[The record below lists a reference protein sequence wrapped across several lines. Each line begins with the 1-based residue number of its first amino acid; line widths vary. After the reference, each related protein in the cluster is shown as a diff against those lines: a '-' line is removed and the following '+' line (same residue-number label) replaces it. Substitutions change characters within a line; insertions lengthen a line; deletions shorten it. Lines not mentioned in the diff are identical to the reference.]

1 MKLRVIVF
9 ILVVL
14 ALIKAE
20 GPNLDNLRGSITVEE
35 QRAFIKVN
43 VLLDTAPIVVSTQLQ
58 TAVPQGH
65 MSQTQVY
72 FWYNEF
78 KDGRRTDITDLPRS
92 GRPREATNEENQE
105 KVRQLILESEGM
117 RTEDLLYETQLSHT
131 SLMRVLKEIKA
142 KKLKSRWIPH
152 ELTQRQQQARRN
164 LAGKHLARYQRE
176 RGFLDKIVAIDESW
190 LLSYNPEDSRQSS
203 VWLLPGQKP

>member
-20 GPNLDNLRGSITVEE
+20 GPNLDNLRGSMTVEE

-43 VLLDTAPIVVSTQLQ
+43 VLLDTAPILVSAQLQ
-58 TAVPQGH
+58 AAVPQSH

-78 KDGRRTDITDLPRS
+78 KDGRRTDITDLSRS
-92 GRPREATNEENQE
+92 SRPREATNEENQE
-105 KVRQLILESEGM
+105 KVRQLIFESEGM

-152 ELTQRQQQARRN
+152 ELTQRQQARRN
-164 LAGKHLARYQRE
+164 FAGKHLARYQRE
-176 RGFLDKIVAIDESW
+176 RGFLDKIVAIDENW

-203 VWLLPGQKP
+203 EWLLPGQKP

>member
-20 GPNLDNLRGSITVEE
+20 GPNLDDLRGSITVEE

-43 VLLDTAPIVVSTQLQ
+43 VLLDTAHIVVSAQLQ
-58 TAVPQGH
+58 TAVAQGH

-72 FWYNEF
+72 FWYNKF
-78 KDGRRTDITDLPRS
+78 KDERRTDITDLPRS

-152 ELTQRQQQARRN
+152 ELTQRQQQARR
-164 LAGKHLARYQRE
+164 KTSR
-176 RGFLDKIVAIDESW
+176 S
-190 LLSYNPEDSRQSS
+190 LST
-203 VWLLPGQKP
+203 